1 MIVRLVSLSSKK
13 PARPVVCK
21 KRILFSILLVLF
33 FTGLFPRKALAT
45 QPSNTTFLASENRY
59 FTIYYREENVRLA
72 AILSADSDS
81 FARRFC
87 SELGLRKPARPIP
100 VYIDPSNKGKS
111 EVFPSPRWVNGF
123 FEPGKRII
131 VIKTARQLGRGAESE
146 ILTVFRH
153 EAVHAILHDNIPL
166 IPRWLDEGLA
176 QSFSRGFTINDGR
189 TLLGLP
195 VKHFRQLMPE
205 SAFQKE
211 STAKLAYPLSC
222 GLVSYL
228 RELGRPPLTIF
239 LKRLK
244 NMDMETAFDSA
255 YGIHMSFFFY
265 MFRENYL
272 SRYTLLNLIV
282 SDEGLFGLMTL
293 LAVVLLLV
301 QKVRN
306 HRKLIRLGEE
316 DEEEYKVEVE
326 EGMEE
331 VMCKECGYRAFVDG
345 ESSILD
351 SSEKKG
357 KE

>member
-1 MIVRLVSLSSKK
+1 MVRLAHFISTGQVSFVSKK
-13 PARPVVCK
+13 Q
-21 KRILFSILLVLF
+21 LFLSIVLVLYLF
-33 FTGLFPRKALAT
+33 GLFPGPLLLART
-45 QPSNTTFLASENRY
+45 SNPAFLASKNRY
-59 FTIYYREENVRLA
+59 FTIYYREKNVRLA

-87 SELGLRKPARPIP
+87 SELGLKKPASPIP
-100 VYIDPSNKGKS
+100 VYIDPSNTGKS

-123 FEPGKRII
+123 YSPGKRII
-131 VIKTARQLGRGAESE
+131 VIKTARQLGRGAEAE
-146 ILTVFRH
+146 ILLVFRH
-153 EAVHAILHDNIPL
+153 EAVHAMLHNNISF

-176 QSFSRGFTINDGR
+176 QSFSRGFTIGDGR

-195 VKHFRQLMPE
+195 VKHFRKYLLE
-205 SAFQKE
+205 SAFEKE
-211 STAKLAYPLSC
+211 NTAKLAYPLSC

-228 RELGRPPLTIF
+228 RELGRSPLTVF

-244 NMDMETAFDSA
+244 KTDIESAFDSA

-272 SRYTLLNLIV
+272 SRYTLLNLII

-306 HRKLIRLGEE
+306 HRKLIRLGEA
-316 DEEEYKVEVE
+316 DEEEE
-326 EGMEE
+326 EGKE
-331 VMCKECGYRAFVDG
+331 VMGDE
-345 ESSILD
+345 
-351 SSEKKG
+351 
-357 KE
+357 

>member
-1 MIVRLVSLSSKK
+1 MMVQLVSFSSKK
-13 PARPVVCK
+13 PARPVCK
-21 KRILFSILLVLF
+21 RRILFSILLVLCF
-33 FTGLFPRKALAT
+33 IGVFPRQASAT
-45 QPSNTTFLASENRY
+45 QASNSTFLASENRY
-59 FTIYYREENVRLA
+59 FTVYYREENVRLA

-87 SELGLRKPARPIP
+87 GELGLRKPARPIP

-153 EAVHAILHDNIPL
+153 EAVHAILHDNIPR

-195 VKHFRQLMPE
+195 VKHFRQLMHE

-228 RELGRPPLTIF
+228 RELGRPPLTVF

-265 MFRENYL
+265 MFLENYL

-306 HRKLIRLGEE
+306 RRKLRRLGEE

-326 EGMEE
+326 VEPEPEPEPEAEFKFGQ
-331 VMCKECGYRAFVDG
+331 RD
-345 ESSILD
+345 D
-351 SSEKKG
+351 
-357 KE
+357 